1 MTEINVN
8 NNQIETANVDVN
20 NNEDENTIIIHYRNQ
35 FDVLEYTTL
44 VNQLVDGF
52 FDENGE
58 YTPHIGDMNAMLL
71 FYNVCVV
78 DKDVVTESGLPIDD
92 FDNLDEVNALFSD
105 DDFIGCYNEA
115 IAYTGTILYDFGNAL
130 KTALEIV
137 NYRVNSVSRAL
148 LAIYNQF
155 SETLNKINT
164 LMSPE
169 NIQLLSEFAKNVS
182 NSNFNAQAVE
192 DAFMATEAWK
202 RIMET
207 DKKNN
212 EENDDTEESDMGE
225 E

>member
-92 FDNLDEVNALFSD
+92 FDNLDEVNA
-105 DDFIGCYNEA
+105 
-115 IAYTGTILYDFGNAL
+115 
-130 KTALEIV
+130 
-137 NYRVNSVSRAL
+137 
-148 LAIYNQF
+148 
-155 SETLNKINT
+155 
-164 LMSPE
+164 
-169 NIQLLSEFAKNVS
+169 
-182 NSNFNAQAVE
+182 
-192 DAFMATEAWK
+192 
-202 RIMET
+202 
-207 DKKNN
+207 
-212 EENDDTEESDMGE
+212 
-225 E
+225 